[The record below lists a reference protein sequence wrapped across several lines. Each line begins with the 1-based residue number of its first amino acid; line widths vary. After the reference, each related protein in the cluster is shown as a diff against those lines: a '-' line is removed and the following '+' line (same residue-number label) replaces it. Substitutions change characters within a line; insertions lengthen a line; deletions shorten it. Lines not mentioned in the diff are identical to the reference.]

1 MVLLLPMKYF
11 TVVFTVVLG
20 KGVQSWF
27 FFTFL
32 FIYLLFFP
40 FSFLSVLDVTLENLV
55 LTLFTRKKKRKSEL
69 AGL

>member
-1 MVLLLPMKYF
+1 MVLLLPVKYF
-11 TVVFTVVLG
+11 TVVFAVVLG